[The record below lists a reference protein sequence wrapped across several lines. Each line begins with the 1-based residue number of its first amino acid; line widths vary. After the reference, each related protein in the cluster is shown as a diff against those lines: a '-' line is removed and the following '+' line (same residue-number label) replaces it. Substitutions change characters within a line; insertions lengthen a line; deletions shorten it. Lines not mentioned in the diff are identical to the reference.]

1 MVQRMAV
8 AMGCVA
14 MLCSGRPVTA
24 ACVGDCAGDGTVA
37 VNELVL
43 GVNMALGRLSLQQC
57 PIFDGNRDEQVS
69 VNELVAAVANAL
81 AGCPFTGE
89 YTARIDVGDGETATI
104 SLDVAP
110 DGTATAL
117 LRVAPTAD
125 VLRPALRIDLP
136 LLSLGG
142 TVDLDSGEFHF
153 SGTVSGPDGDIPIDI
168 SGTLPDRPGGT
179 GTVTLQAGAES
190 YSGPI
195 AAGDGRPTPTRTPVG
210 STPTPTATG
219 TPGMLPTEE
228 PGCEGGVVSVTVS
241 DVNGTNSLIPLG
253 GPLELGPLRT
263 TLSGQSFGGGTA
275 PCHPMVGDILQR
287 FQFAVIQISST
298 IEVGTP
304 YELGLGLLAGAF
316 DYLEGPVTNPLA
328 TRGWSAESGTLI
340 IDSIEGM
347 VARFRIIDAHM
358 VPEPSFSAQTPATGT
373 FTINGSGVATRLMRF

>member
-14 MLCSGRPVTA
+14 MLCSSRPVTA

-57 PIFDGNRDEQVS
+57 PIFDGNQDEQVS

-104 SLDVAP
+104 SLEVAP

-153 SGTVSGPDGDIPIDI
+153 SGTVSGPDGDIPIDL
-168 SGTLPDRPGGT
+168 SGTLPEHAGGS
-179 GTVTLQAGAES
+179 GTVTLQAGTES

-195 AAGDGRPTPTRTPVG
+195 AAGNGRPTPTRTPVG
-210 STPTPTATG
+210 STPTPTPTSG
-219 TPGMLPTEE
+219 TLPTEE
-228 PGCEGGVVSVTVS
+228 PGCEGGVLSVVVTDVS
-241 DVNGTNSLIPLG
+241 GTNSNFQLS
-253 GPLELGPLRT
+253 GPLELGPIRAILAET
-263 TLSGQSFGGGTA
+263 AFGGGTA
-275 PCHPMVGDILQR
+275 PCHPMIGDIIQR
-287 FQFAVIQISST
+287 FEFAVILLSGSPQIG
-298 IEVGTP
+298 VP
-304 YELGLGLLAGAF
+304 YELGLRAAAF
-316 DYLEGPVTNPLA
+316 DYIETPVTNPLA

-340 IDSIEGM
+340 IDSIDGM
-347 VARFRIIDAHM
+347 IARFRIIDAHM

-373 FTINGSGVATRLMRF
+373 FTINGTGVATRLMRS